1 MKQGRVETGQ
11 GKVGKEN
18 DALPNGIRFFIIK
31 INDAMFFYYLQ
42 VVLNFL
48 WSILFFGL
56 NLRFVAF
63 IESILLGLV
72 LIAMIYK
79 FYKVDQRASLI
90 NIPYLLWIFFVI
102 FLSYFIWILNK

>member
-1 MKQGRVETGQ
+1 M
-11 GKVGKEN
+11 
-18 DALPNGIRFFIIK
+18 GISAYIILSSKKSTQK

-42 VVLNFL
+42 LVLNFL

-79 FYKVDQRASLI
+79 FYKIKPTSAYL
-90 NIPYLLWIFFVI
+90 NIPYVFWLIYALVLNYYIW
-102 FLSYFIWILNK
+102 FINK

>member
-1 MKQGRVETGQ
+1 MEY
-11 GKVGKEN
+11 
-18 DALPNGIRFFIIK
+18 I
-31 INDAMFFYYLQ
+31 
-42 VVLNFL
+42 VL
-48 WSILFFGL
+48 GL

-90 NIPYLLWIFFVI
+90 NIPYLFLDIFCN
-102 FLSYFIWILNK
+102 YF